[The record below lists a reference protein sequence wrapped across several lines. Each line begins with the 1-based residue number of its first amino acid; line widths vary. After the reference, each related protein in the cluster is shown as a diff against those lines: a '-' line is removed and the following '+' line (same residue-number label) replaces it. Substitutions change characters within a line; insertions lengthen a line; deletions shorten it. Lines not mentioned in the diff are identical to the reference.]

1 MLPTSIIKELVAEG
15 VSTPEIVQIMQQ
27 LATVVA
33 ADRES
38 GRAAAPSIAQYIAQQ
53 LRAGVDDATIVC
65 DLVARGIEREDGR
78 QLLRDARQVWTR
90 LHVQQ
95 RGMAVSRTV
104 GALGLVVILLIGG
117 VHVLRMLDGTSSPAM
132 TPSVVVQLNPTLVA
146 RVGRLPNAVVVA
158 DSLNVRSGPGAEYP
172 LLFQLHAHDSLRVI
186 GRMEETGRY
195 LVQLP
200 NDRMA
205 WVRSDPDAVRL
216 DIPRDR
222 LPRFVFAP

>member
-1 MLPTSIIKELVAEG
+1 MPPTSIIKELVADG

-27 LATVVA
+27 LATAVA
-33 ADRES
+33 ADREAR
-38 GRAAAPSIAQYIAQQ
+38 RAAAPSIEQYIAQQ
-53 LRAGVDDATIVC
+53 VRAGVDDVTIVC

-78 QLLRDARQVWTR
+78 QLLCDARQVWTR
-90 LHVQQ
+90 LHV
-95 RGMAVSRTV
+95 RERCHALLRTA
-104 GALGLVVILLIGG
+104 GALSLVAILLLGS
-117 VHVLRMLDGTSSPAM
+117 VYVLRMRNGTPSPAV

-186 GRMEETGRY
+186 GRMEETDRY

-200 NDRMA
+200 NDHTA

-222 LPRFVFAP
+222 LPRFVLAP